1 LSIWQLA
8 EITVSAPDKLSSS
21 FLALIDPAGEAK
33 VSALIDPAG
42 DAKVSALNI
51 PSIRPKASVPNCDN
65 DSSSAIVASEIL
77 IRKRKGLKG
86 SNHNAA

>member
-1 LSIWQLA
+1 LA

-42 DAKVSALNI
+42 VGKGAPNI
-51 PSIRPKASVPNCDN
+51 PSIRPIVSVPNGDS
-65 DSSSAIVASEIL
+65 DSSSAIVASE
-77 IRKRKGLKG
+77 RD
-86 SNHNAA
+86 